1 MVLILGKSTNIHQSE
16 NTEMSSRNDFH
27 KKLTIFQLNKD
38 YSYLML
44 HAFIW
49 ITSEKEET
57 YFKSPIIYIRILSQL
72 RFSLQMLV
80 QSADI

>member
-1 MVLILGKSTNIHQSE
+1 
-16 NTEMSSRNDFH
+16 MSSRNDFY

-49 ITSEKEET
+49 ITNEKKKT
-57 YFKSPIIYIRILSQL
+57 YFKSPIIYIRILSQF

-80 QSADI
+80 QSTNI